1 MNLRDYQE
9 SAVTAAIGH
18 LAKGVNPL
26 VIAPTGA
33 GKTVISAEIIK
44 RWQAANPGKLA
55 VFVAHRKE
63 LIDQA
68 AATIAR
74 FSISNVKCLSIFAG
88 DWDVSEDDRKT
99 ALVVFD
105 EAHHAV
111 AASWNAFSSIFTG
124 PKVAVTATP
133 DRMDRQKLEDVGF
146 VQAYEIAIRTLIEA
160 GHLVRPLACKMPVE
174 LSLVRIRGY
183 DDALEAI
190 ADAVI
195 AEVARWDRKRIIAFL
210 PDVDSSERFAAL
222 LRARGLEAAD
232 VDGKMNTYNRQRL
245 VGLYKTG
252 EIKCL
257 CNVNLFTEGFDA
269 PETDCVVLLRPTQ
282 SRALWCQMIGRG
294 LRTAPGK
301 TDCLILDP
309 MWISGENSFQPAD
322 AFTLHPYAR
331 AKKPD
336 VAESTDVLSE
346 AEVLDRDAESAML
359 ARIAQEEKRSEA
371 KEAKELGLI
380 DLSVAAACFGFVLPA
395 ATSEQPMTAGQKA
408 TLELFKV
415 YAGRGVTMEQA
426 AWMISRLKAR
436 QALGLA
442 TVKQVRK
449 LRQFGVKNAWN
460 LTMVQ
465 ASASISNDW
474 RMNSRR

>member
-9 SAVTAAIGH
+9 AAVTAAIGH

-63 LIDQA
+63 LIQQA
-68 AATIAR
+68 AATIER
-74 FSISNVKCLSIFAG
+74 FGISNVKCLSVFAS

-111 AASWNAFSSIFTG
+111 AASWNAFSSLFTG

-133 DRMDRQKLEDVGF
+133 DRADRQRLEDVGF
-146 VQAYEIAIRTLIEA
+146 ALAYQIAIRTLIEA
-160 GHLVRPLACKMPVE
+160 GHLVRPLAYKMPIT
-174 LSLVRIRGY
+174 LSPTLISGAY
-183 DDALEAI
+183 EDS
-190 ADAVI
+190 VI
-195 AEVARWDRKRIIAFL
+195 AMADLIIAELKRWDRKRTLLFL
-210 PDVDSSERFAAL
+210 PDVDSCRRFADVL
-222 LRARGLEAAD
+222 TRRGLATASIEGTMHPYLRSSAIARF
-232 VDGKMNTYNRQRL
+232 KA
-245 VGLYKTG
+245 G
-252 EIKCL
+252 ELDCL
-257 CNVNLFTEGFDA
+257 CNVNILTEGFDA
-269 PETDCVVLLRPTQ
+269 PETDCVVMFRPTQ
-282 SRALWCQMIGRG
+282 SRALFAQMIGRG

-309 MWISGENSFQPAD
+309 MWVAGENVFQPAD
-322 AFTLHPYAR
+322 AFTMHPQSK
-331 AKKPD
+331 AKQKEGGCDP
-336 VAESTDVLSE
+336 VSE
-346 AEVLDRDAESAML
+346 ADMVDEETEKSVV
-359 ARIAQEEKRSEA
+359 ARIIAEASKAEA
-371 KEAKELGLI
+371 KEAREKGLI
-380 DLSVAAACFGFVLPA
+380 DLSTAVSCFGYLLP
-395 ATSEQPMTAGQKA
+395 SDEAGEVASDQQRGILA
-408 TLELFKV
+408 SFKV
-415 YAGRGVTMEQA
+415 YASAGMTRVQA
-426 AWMISRLKAR
+426 DWLIRKLHQR

-449 LRQFGVKNAWN
+449 LIQFNVKNASL
-460 LTMVQ
+460 LTMAQ
-465 ASASISNDW
+465 ASASINNDW